1 MTKFNIYDTDI
12 MPKTTTDFFS
22 MKVEKFLQN
31 INKCSKSSPVALWND
46 NVALDFGKVKLVYSK
61 GEVGNTQRRYRVTR
75 SNVIPSGD
83 YNYSTLVNR
92 IRDIY
97 FNAIIDLNI
106 ILDKD
111 AVEEYKMPKDYP
123 YVVDFKQYQLMYEEP
138 VYKEKV

>member
-1 MTKFNIYDTDI
+1 
-12 MPKTTTDFFS
+12 
-22 MKVEKFLQN
+22 
-31 INKCSKSSPVALWND
+31 
-46 NVALDFGKVKLVYSK
+46 
-61 GEVGNTQRRYRVTR
+61 
-75 SNVIPSGD
+75 
-83 YNYSTLVNR
+83 VNR

>member
-123 YVVDFKQYQLMYEEP
+123 YVVDFKQYQLMCEEP